1 MSHAAYSGR
10 TLQAEGS
17 GGVNLVMF
25 GAPGSGKGTQ
35 CQFLWESRRLAH
47 YSTGDMLRRHVA
59 EGTSLGHVAQEIMS
73 RGDLLP
79 DGLMSDLVADAIA
92 GPAGG
97 FVLDGFPRTVAQTEA
112 LDAVLATTGL
122 RLDAVINLKMP
133 TYALVR
139 RLVQRRVCARCGRV
153 YNLALAPGLVVC
165 DDDSAALV
173 QRPDDQP
180 EAIRHRLDVYLRET
194 APLLTFYGL
203 RGQVIKIDGS
213 SPVEQVRVRILR
225 ELDALEGSWSHP
237 SHRIAEPGSN
247 SLTQLTIPLAYTS

>member
-1 MSHAAYSGR
+1 
-10 TLQAEGS
+10 
-17 GGVNLVMF
+17 MF

-92 GPAGG
+92 GAGAASG
-97 FVLDGFPRTVAQTEA
+97 FVLDGFPRTVAQAEA
-112 LDAVLATTGL
+112 LGAVLATTGL
-122 RLDAVINLKMP
+122 RLDGVINLKMP

-139 RLVQRRVCARCGRV
+139 RLVQRRICERCGRV
-153 YNLALAPGLVVC
+153 YNLALAPGLLVC

-173 QRPDDQP
+173 RRPDDQP

-194 APLLTFYGL
+194 APLLTFYG
-203 RGQVIKIDGS
+203 RRRQVIKIDGS
-213 SPVEQVRVRILR
+213 RSVDQVRERILR
-225 ELDALEGSWSHP
+225 ELDALEGSRATPRKAGQS
-237 SHRIAEPGSN
+237 ADE
-247 SLTQLTIPLAYTS
+247 

>member
-1 MSHAAYSGR
+1 MH
-10 TLQAEGS
+10 
-17 GGVNLVMF
+17 LVMF
-25 GAPGSGKGTQ
+25 GAPGSGKGIQ
-35 CQFLWESRRLAH
+35 CQFLWESRRLPH

-92 GPAGG
+92 GAGAASG
-97 FVLDGFPRTVAQTEA
+97 FVLDGFPRTVAQAET
-112 LDAVLATTGL
+112 LDAVLATTGR
-122 RLDAVINLKMP
+122 RLDAVMNLKMP

-153 YNLALAPGLVVC
+153 YNLALAPELSSCV
-165 DDDSAALV
+165 DDSAALV
-173 QRPDDQP
+173 RRPDDQP

-194 APLLTFYGL
+194 APLLTFYGR

-213 SPVEQVRVRILR
+213 RPIDQVRERILR
-225 ELDALEGSWSHP
+225 ELDSLERS
-237 SHRIAEPGSN
+237 RATRRTPGQSEDE
-247 SLTQLTIPLAYTS
+247 